1 MRAPPVHPAAP
12 GGHCGSPFWAPQL
25 LVNLLDGSS
34 RTCNGEQSV
43 GQGPTDPTSSNPLEE
58 VMVSRTL
65 IRDLADR
72 SRVVVHLQLREGG
85 DAGGL
90 SPVFSVTTD
99 RYEPHGTH
107 SGKARHRRDRDPDA
121 GGCLHDAALL
131 AFPEL
136 ALLLDLHLADSG
148 TGEPMHAEANGLYF
162 YRTARGLPGGWSDDN
177 HHAEREGLT
186 VAGYARRVACSILRV
201 DEIPLDDMPSKPS
214 SPPSIDSWR
223 TSASAGRMKRTPDVS
238 SCRRSPPSSSCA
250 AMT

>member
-12 GGHCGSPFWAPQL
+12 GGHCGSPSWAPQL

-72 SRVVVHLQLREGG
+72 SRVVVHLQLRERG
-85 DAGGL
+85 DPSEL

-99 RYEPHGTH
+99 RYEPHGTE
-107 SGKARHRRDRDPDA
+107 SGKWRHRRDRDPDSC
-121 GGCLHDAALL
+121 GCLHDAALL

-136 ALLLDLHLADSG
+136 APLVGLPLADPD
-148 TGEPMHAEANGLYF
+148 TGEPPAAQ
-162 YRTARGLPGGWSDDN
+162 A
-177 HHAEREGLT
+177 
-186 VAGYARRVACSILRV
+186 
-201 DEIPLDDMPSKPS
+201 KP
-214 SPPSIDSWR
+214 
-223 TSASAGRMKRTPDVS
+223 VS
-238 SCRRSPPSSSCA
+238 LL
-250 AMT
+250 